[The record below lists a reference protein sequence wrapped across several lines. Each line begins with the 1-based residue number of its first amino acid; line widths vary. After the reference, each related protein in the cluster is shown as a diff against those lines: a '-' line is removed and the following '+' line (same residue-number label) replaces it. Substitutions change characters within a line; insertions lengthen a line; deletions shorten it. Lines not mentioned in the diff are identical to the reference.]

1 MALEVLLVM
10 YKNTGTLCKN
20 GYTVD
25 SQNENWRFYNHQF
38 SCFYSGYP
46 TEFPACIQLVENVNL
61 SVPNSFTLRRP

>member
-10 YKNTGTLCKN
+10 YKRREFFCKN

-25 SQNENWRFYNHQF
+25 SQNENWRLYNHQF

-46 TEFPACIQLVENVNL
+46 TEFPACIQLVKNVEL
-61 SVPNSFTLRRP
+61 SALDSITLRRP